1 MLEHFRDFT
10 PSLCRFDNYVRRKT
24 CNNFSARAFP
34 LQVTFSSLDVH
45 LHTEALLNTMNFLD
59 NLLPAS
65 PKKGAG
71 QEELPTIPEGDEGD
85 KDVEKKEAVV
95 TKKKSNR
102 PQRFEAVRFKSS
114 VNEPFPSHNLHF
126 TGSKRSKYKDVINLH
141 ISADLR
147 SLKVFIRGQK
157 ARISEISIEGIKM
170 FWYLKV

>member
-1 MLEHFRDFT
+1 MTFL
-10 PSLCRFDNYVRRKT
+10 LVLY
-24 CNNFSARAFP
+24 P

-45 LHTEALLNTMNFLD
+45 LHTEALLNAMNFLD
-59 NLLPAS
+59 NLLPTS

-85 KDVEKKEAVV
+85 KDGEKKEEAVV

-102 PQRFEAVRFKSS
+102 PQRLEAVRFKSS
-114 VNEPFPSHNLHF
+114 VTDPFPSHNLPF
-126 TGSKRSKYKDVINLH
+126 AGSKRSKYKDVINLH
-141 ISADLR
+141 IRADLR

-157 ARISEISIEGIKM
+157 ARISEISIEGINM